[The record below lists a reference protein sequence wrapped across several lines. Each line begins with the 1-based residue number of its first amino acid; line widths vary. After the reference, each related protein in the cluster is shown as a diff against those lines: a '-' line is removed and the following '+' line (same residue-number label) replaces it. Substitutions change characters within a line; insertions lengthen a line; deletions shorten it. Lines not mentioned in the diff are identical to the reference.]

1 MAKNDLNALEG
12 KHGKALQKRA
22 MQKRAA
28 PAPKIS
34 TESKGMDSP
43 IDMIGAV
50 NKGWTPP
57 SLPPSVTGQYTGRVS
72 TDSGPRGTIGGRGT
86 DTNWSRPETGAGTHR
101 TSTVSIQNTG
111 GKGARKMAKAATK
124 EKLCDCG
131 KPVSQC
137 TCAGHNH
144 KSVTKGIRDRKEEL
158 GVLQAYRESRRGG
171 PIVNPAYKQY
181 AKAQTDTT
189 AMPKNIMSPTNQ
201 KTGAQVLR
209 AKAGLKKDI
218 TSGFVP
224 SIGVKQGKKRDL
236 QDPATNLYPPAGTK
250 K

>member
-1 MAKNDLNALEG
+1 
-12 KHGKALQKRA
+12 
-22 MQKRAA
+22 
-28 PAPKIS
+28 
-34 TESKGMDSP
+34 
-43 IDMIGAV
+43 
-50 NKGWTPP
+50 
-57 SLPPSVTGQYTGRVS
+57 
-72 TDSGPRGTIGGRGT
+72 
-86 DTNWSRPETGAGTHR
+86 
-101 TSTVSIQNTG
+101 
-111 GKGARKMAKAATK
+111 MAKAATK

-144 KSVTKGIRDRKEEL
+144 KSVTKGVRESRKEHNHKSVTKGVRERKEEIGAL
-158 GVLQAYRESRRGG
+158 RAYRESRRGG
-171 PIVNPAYKQY
+171 PFPNPAYKQY
-181 AKAQTDTT
+181 SKAQTDTT

-236 QDPATNLYPPAGTK
+236 QDPATNLYPPAGK
-250 K
+250 KK